1 MASMNGIIAK
11 ISSWGNAVSKNTI
24 LQAISSGIMSMFPI
38 IIVGSF
44 ASLFSGIP
52 IPAYQEFL
60 TTSGVNVALSAVVN
74 ATTNMLG
81 LFFTYG
87 VARSYGENIGVKA
100 PAAGVLA
107 LVVYVALMPTLT
119 SEDGVTSLAFD
130 YLGTKG
136 MILGI
141 VIAFLATK
149 LFHLIVSKNIVIKM
163 PTGTPDFVSNSF
175 VSLIPAF
182 AIALC
187 AIVVRMIFALTP
199 WGDAF
204 SCFYALI
211 QMLIQGLIGGN
222 IASVVLN

>member
-81 LFFTYG
+81 LFFTT
-87 VARSYGENIGVKA
+87 VLRARTVR
-100 PAAGVLA
+100 
-107 LVVYVALMPTLT
+107 TLGLRLLPPVC
-119 SEDGVTSLAFD
+119 SPLLS
-130 YLGTKG
+130 
-136 MILGI
+136 
-141 VIAFLATK
+141 
-149 LFHLIVSKNIVIKM
+149 
-163 PTGTPDFVSNSF
+163 
-175 VSLIPAF
+175 
-182 AIALC
+182 
-187 AIVVRMIFALTP
+187 
-199 WGDAF
+199 
-204 SCFYALI
+204 
-211 QMLIQGLIGGN
+211 MLR
-222 IASVVLN
+222 

>member
-1 MASMNGIIAK
+1 M
-11 ISSWGNAVSKNTI
+11 GNAVSKNTI

-119 SEDGVTSLAFD
+119 SEMV
-130 YLGTKG
+130 
-136 MILGI
+136 
-141 VIAFLATK
+141 
-149 LFHLIVSKNIVIKM
+149 
-163 PTGTPDFVSNSF
+163 
-175 VSLIPAF
+175 
-182 AIALC
+182 
-187 AIVVRMIFALTP
+187 
-199 WGDAF
+199 
-204 SCFYALI
+204 
-211 QMLIQGLIGGN
+211 
-222 IASVVLN
+222 